1 MAKRIFLFI
10 FIAAIISACGNTG
23 NKGDLSK
30 AEGQEKAAKIEF
42 ASLVKN
48 PDEYI
53 GKNIS
58 IEGKVVHV
66 CLHSGK
72 KLFIVGEDPDVRLFI
87 TAGEDMPKF
96 PLDLLGSEVVVE
108 GLISKVS
115 GPEMGRGK
123 NHEDSEGKTQTTE
136 CADEALSGENCET
149 ETALA
154 IQPSLANIVMAY
166 HSHSVK

>member
-10 FIAAIISACGNTG
+10 VIAAIISSCGNTC
-23 NKGDLSK
+23 NKEDLSK
-30 AEGQEKAAKIEF
+30 ADGQEKAAKIEF
-42 ASLVKN
+42 TSLVDN
-48 PDEYI
+48 PDDYI

-66 CLHSGK
+66 CVHSGK
-72 KLFIVGEDPDVRLFI
+72 KLFIVGKDPDVRLFI

-96 PLDLLGSEVVVE
+96 SMELLGSEVVVE

-115 GPEMGRGK
+115 GPEMGKGK
-123 NHEDSEGKTQTTE
+123 NHEDSEAKTQTSE
-136 CADEALSGENCET
+136 CAEEAPSGENCET

-154 IQPSLANIVMAY
+154 VQPSLANIVMAY